1 MANLYSGPSG
11 LSFRDQLSG
20 YRLTTAQIFY
30 HLPDYPQLLQEFIW
44 QHLDLAPEFPQLK
57 QFLSFWE
64 KRIDGKLHSVNI
76 ASAAFISPGELR
88 FAEGIYAIN

>member
-30 HLPDYPQLLQEFIW
+30 HLPDYPQLLREFIW

-57 QFLSFWE
+57 QFLGFWE

-76 ASAAFISPGELR
+76 ASAEFISPGELR
-88 FAEGIYAIN
+88 FAEGIYAVN

>member
-1 MANLYSGPSG
+1 MLKHYSGPSG

-44 QHLDLAPEFPQLK
+44 QHLDLAPNFPQLK
-57 QFLSFWE
+57 QFLDFWE
-64 KRIDGKLHSVNI
+64 NRIDGKLHSVNI
-76 ASAAFISPGELR
+76 TSAKYISPGEMR
-88 FAEGIYAIN
+88 FAEGMFAIN